1 MMMMMTTT
9 TGRCKLPQRV
19 RGGVQRRS
27 GPGGPGSGP
36 PGRVRGLWDSRKSG
50 EKCARGG
57 VGLRECPVD
66 VTLASFGRPIHMH
79 AVCSAR
85 LSLYSNHAQWWLLVA
100 VADDYQV
107 SILVMYR
114 RCDSSRAWC
123 DVSPA
128 PRPDWGSLVHQVITL
143 HATRSRLMQLGQCY
157 RPFNKTENLQN
168 DTWSQN
174 ELFSFIMCHTNET
187 FMHICDKQP
196 FYASL
201 IWSLNFASGGFAPR
215 PHRGSA
221 PGPRWGLPSPATLW
235 NRDPLATKTQLRHWR
250 PGVNWLPLWFF
261 YTVSRV
267 LVLVYVQSN
276 YGKSNG
282 CSMYYI
288 YRYCLIFL
296 CDTKRFVSVRPTQL
310 RLFDQY
316 SVHSIR
322 RWTKLYSLSILALFY
337 SPVDFTDASHWCVH
351 WCIEL
356 STDERNQTTPWLI
369 NHTTW
374 HLRYVA

>member
-1 MMMMMTTT
+1 MMMMMTTTT

-128 PRPDWGSLVHQVITL
+128 PRPDWGSLEHQVITL
-143 HATRSRLMQLGQCY
+143 HATSISSRLMQLGQCY

-196 FYASL
+196 CKYE
-201 IWSLNFASGGFAPR
+201 
-215 PHRGSA
+215 
-221 PGPRWGLPSPATLW
+221 
-235 NRDPLATKTQLRHWR
+235 
-250 PGVNWLPLWFF
+250 V
-261 YTVSRV
+261 
-267 LVLVYVQSN
+267 
-276 YGKSNG
+276 
-282 CSMYYI
+282 
-288 YRYCLIFL
+288 
-296 CDTKRFVSVRPTQL
+296 
-310 RLFDQY
+310 
-316 SVHSIR
+316 
-322 RWTKLYSLSILALFY
+322 
-337 SPVDFTDASHWCVH
+337 
-351 WCIEL
+351 
-356 STDERNQTTPWLI
+356 
-369 NHTTW
+369 
-374 HLRYVA
+374 